1 VNRKVLRSFIH
12 RRRGIST

>member
-12 RRRGIST
+12 QRRGIST